1 MSYLDPKLVVEK
13 PTKEQLEHVLDGF
26 SKPIP
31 PNTREQVADC
41 IDRYYVM
48 QRSSARIPSDDQSPL
63 REFRKELKS
72 FLDREAFFDRWMLSA
87 EALYFFTLNAP
98 EHLSD
103 DLDIATYFL
112 EDFKAS
118 RGRERKIGLARGF
131 LFSQLRTILEK
142 SGIKV
147 GRSFNDSDASPKGNG
162 LILVRDIFQLLY
174 KKTLSKYEFQGLVLE
189 QDTKSY
195 TRKVVIKS
203 SI

>member
-1 MSYLDPKLVVEK
+1 MSYLDSALGEK
-13 PTKEQLEHVLDGF
+13 PTKEQLEHLLNRF
-26 SKPIP
+26 PKAIP
-31 PNTREQVADC
+31 PTTREQVADC

-112 EDFKAS
+112 NDFKGS
-118 RGRERKIGLARGF
+118 RGRNRKIVLARGF
-131 LFSQLRTILEK
+131 LFSQLRTIFEQ

-147 GRSFNDSDASPKGNG
+147 WRAFEYNDEPRGKG
-162 LILVRDIFQLLY
+162 LTLVRDIFRLLY
-174 KKTLSKYEFQGLVLE
+174 PELTSHQFHDLIVD
-189 QDTKSY
+189 QDTKLH
-195 TRKVVIKS
+195 TNKFES
-203 SI
+203 STGT